1 MSLRQGDV
9 TVNNLLVIFSSGGK
23 LTIEMLCGPL
33 LALMCMCIM
42 SLTCMQDRVE
52 VKNGRL
58 RISNLAL
65 EDSGMYQCVAENK
78 HGTVYSNAE
87 LRVQGEHE

>member
-1 MSLRQGDV
+1 M
-9 TVNNLLVIFSSGGK
+9 TVNNLLIIFSAGGR
-23 LTIEMLCGPL
+23 LTREMLCGPL

-42 SLTCMQDRVE
+42 SLTLTCVQDRVE
-52 VKNGRL
+52 VNNGRL

-87 LRVQGEHE
+87 LRVQGEHK